1 MKRFM
6 VVVICVWYCRAYT
19 FEIGDVAMAE
29 VVTGSY
35 CACVVYLY
43 LGCYY

>member
-6 VVVICVWYCRAYT
+6 VVVICVWYCRAYLKLL
-19 FEIGDVAMAE
+19 MLPLLKL
-29 VVTGSY
+29 TGSY
-35 CACVVYLY
+35 CACMVYLY